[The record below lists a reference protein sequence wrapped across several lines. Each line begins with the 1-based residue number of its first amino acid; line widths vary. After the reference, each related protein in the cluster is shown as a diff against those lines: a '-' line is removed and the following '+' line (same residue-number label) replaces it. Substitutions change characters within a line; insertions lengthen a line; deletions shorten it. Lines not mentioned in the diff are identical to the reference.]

1 MCRYIEG
8 THTYSE
14 CKLLDEFSDST
25 PNPLASFFRR
35 ITTAALTT
43 ETTPSPQVDL
53 QSPHKIKE
61 RQVIQCLNAAQDH
74 GQDQMPSEERQCTGA
89 DLRAAMP
96 EEDVPAR
103 VGPTEHSGEC
113 PACKAAETAIALAMS
128 RTAMVS
134 VVHERDD
141 SCES

>member
-1 MCRYIEG
+1 MCRYNEG

-14 CKLLDEFSDST
+14 CKLLDELSDST

-35 ITTAALTT
+35 ITKAALAT
-43 ETTPSPQVDL
+43 EDTPSPAVDL
-53 QSPHKIKE
+53 QSPHKIQE
-61 RQVIQCLNAAQDH
+61 TQIIQCLNAAQDDE
-74 GQDQMPSEERQCTGA
+74 QEPTPREDRQCTE
-89 DLRAAMP
+89 LRAAMP

-113 PACKAAETAIALAMS
+113 PACKAAETAIRLAMS

-134 VVHERDD
+134 IAVYEEDV